1 MLASAVVEGNTLS
14 IQELPGHFHSI
25 DTSEG
30 RERRRFR
37 TVEEKRRITHFG
49 QFAQE
54 TKILLIS
61 SHHALEQA
69 AHLARLCGD
78 RNLFPKSEIGK
89 QLVPTIKLLHP
100 EDSHAHIIQIG
111 HPHEAYNLVLTGTS
125 KTVKHAVGDAEGVW
139 PLTASG
145 RNPRLLRALQERG
158 VHPLGSNQLERAVRL
173 GTSNHGTRVVANELT
188 CSTLDGA
195 RQWCGGGG
203 VGGGEC

>member
-1 MLASAVVEGNTLS
+1 MYLVRQDFQSNHFGTIPRSSLIYQLQKAFGDFSHENFTAIFGTPNDVIFAAVHDMVIGLVSQHHGERCTSSLSLCQQITMSLISPCLKAGALRLRLVVEGNTLS

-100 EDSHAHIIQIG
+100 E
-111 HPHEAYNLVLTGTS
+111 
-125 KTVKHAVGDAEGVW
+125 
-139 PLTASG
+139 
-145 RNPRLLRALQERG
+145 
-158 VHPLGSNQLERAVRL
+158 
-173 GTSNHGTRVVANELT
+173 
-188 CSTLDGA
+188 
-195 RQWCGGGG
+195 
-203 VGGGEC
+203 